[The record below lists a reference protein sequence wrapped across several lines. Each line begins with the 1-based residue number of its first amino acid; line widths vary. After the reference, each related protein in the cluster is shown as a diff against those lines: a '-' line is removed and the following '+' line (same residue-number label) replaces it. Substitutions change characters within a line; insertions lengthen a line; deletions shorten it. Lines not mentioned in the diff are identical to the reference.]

1 MRFVLLGEG
10 AQISRFS
17 LVGVFSVTTYY
28 ALLFG
33 LTEFAHVWY
42 IASAIV
48 AFGGYFV
55 VSFNLQ
61 KHWAFRNRS
70 KERIKQEL
78 AQFSLMAVGNWILN
92 TSLLYVLVE
101 YFHMWYLLAQGI
113 LTVVV
118 SIIAYFALR
127 WIFRHD

>member
-1 MRFVLLGEG
+1 VRFSLFGEG

-17 LVGVFSVTTYY
+17 LVGAFSVTTYY
-28 ALLFG
+28 ALFYG
-33 LTEFAHVWY
+33 LTEYAHVWY
-42 IASAIV
+42 IASAMV
-48 AFGGYFV
+48 AFGGYYV
-55 VSFNLQ
+55 VSFTLQ
-61 KHWAFRNRS
+61 KYWAFRNRS
-70 KERIKQEL
+70 KERIRQQL

-101 YFHMWYLLAQGI
+101 YFGMWYLLAQGI